1 LQERSKICFDIAWI
15 CAESFLGGPFTQS
28 ARLKIV
34 EEVLAEIGDQA
45 LESPADCSFV
55 NAKNARYLQECLA
68 IKKVRSEQETILRLK
83 VLKSA
88 DDGMLKPNEFEI
100 DRRHRG
106 CLRCDIDRF
115 KRGLAMGPAVAIH
128 VPLSQDRTE
137 PAEKRA
143 TAGIGGQWR
152 TALAID
158 LTKTIE
164 LGVKR
169 VREIV
174 AEIG

>member
-1 LQERSKICFDIAWI
+1 LQERSKICFDIAGI
-15 CAESFLGGPFTQS
+15 GAEGFLGGPFTQ
-28 ARLKIV
+28 ATRLKIV
-34 EEVLAEIGDQA
+34 EELLAEIGNQA
-45 LESPADCSFV
+45 LESPADRSFV
-55 NAKNARYLQECLA
+55 NAKNARYLQECLT
-68 IKKVRSEQETILRLK
+68 IKKVRSEQKTVLRRK

-88 DDGMLKPNEFEI
+88 GDSMRESSKLGA
-100 DRRHRG
+100 DRLGRR
-106 CLRCDIDRF
+106 CLRSDIERV

-128 VPLSQDRTE
+128 MPLSQDRTE

-164 LGVKR
+164 LGVK
-169 VREIV
+169 
-174 AEIG
+174 